1 MSSPL
6 YTCLPLPLTSGSLSP
21 LFPSLLDTLST
32 FAGQVMVDSEAVF
45 FSEQRFQL
53 QVEERITLTFTNH
66 TFSPDLGAQQEEFQK
81 DTMETPLMD
90 ASITLPME
98 LVERLRG
105 EKLRVVNSALLSDSL
120 FVVERDSMLGKRLAN
135 GTMVVG
141 NVIISASV
149 AGVERVVGL
158 EEPVVIRFT
167 QTKV

>member
-1 MSSPL
+1 M
-6 YTCLPLPLTSGSLSP
+6 
-21 LFPSLLDTLST
+21 
-32 FAGQVMVDSEAVF
+32 A
-45 FSEQRFQL
+45 
-53 QVEERITLTFTNH
+53 
-66 TFSPDLGAQQEEFQK
+66 
-81 DTMETPLMD
+81 

-98 LVERLRG
+98 LAERLRG

>member
-1 MSSPL
+1 
-6 YTCLPLPLTSGSLSP
+6 
-21 LFPSLLDTLST
+21 
-32 FAGQVMVDSEAVF
+32 MVDSEAVL

-66 TFSPDLGAQQEEFQK
+66 TFSPDLGAQQEEFQE

-90 ASITLPME
+90 ASITLPIAME
-98 LVERLRG
+98 LAERLRG
-105 EKLRVVNSALLSDSL
+105 EKLRVVNSALLSNSL

-167 QTKV
+167 QTKVE